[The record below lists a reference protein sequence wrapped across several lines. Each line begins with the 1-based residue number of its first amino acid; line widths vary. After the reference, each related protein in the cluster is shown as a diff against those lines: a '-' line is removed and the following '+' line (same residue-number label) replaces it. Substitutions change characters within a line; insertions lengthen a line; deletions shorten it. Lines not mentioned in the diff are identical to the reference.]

1 MFFHLQVSQRPLNRS
16 LTSSTRSVIITHM
29 THEELQYQFET
40 QEPRALIEIPTAQVV
55 AFARHVLERIPPA
68 QWNARHW
75 ATTTG
80 IVDVYRRY
88 QTISLKQKWFIVNT
102 LSETVPENVAYL

>member
-1 MFFHLQVSQRPLNRS
+1 M
-16 LTSSTRSVIITHM
+16 
-29 THEELQYQFET
+29 
-40 QEPRALIEIPTAQVV
+40 
-55 AFARHVLERIPPA
+55 LERIPPA

-102 LSETVPENVAYL
+102 LSETVPENIAYL